1 MSETT
6 DIQESDHL
14 HHHAQIMSPPKT
26 PISDSKLDD
35 VSELKITKSKLLD
48 SRSKL
53 LINRNIIQPPQ
64 LLTIT
69 DVFDPDDSL
78 TVHYTTSNWLNE
90 RQEAGSR
97 KNLSIMSLN
106 RINSNENIKESVY
119 SLSSSNQKMICYKS
133 QDSNIQAK
141 RIISKL
147 NNISSQVSNNSLL
160 RSNHNLLQFNIRDR
174 PLAVNSINSS
184 LIKNTNLVSYFD
196 QNSYKHADLTVNKSH
211 LADAK
216 FAEYK
221 RRWNEILARAK
232 IIHEAK
238 WTSEPVKTAKLEDF
252 ELKKTLGTGR

>member
-1 MSETT
+1 MKFLMSDLT
-6 DIQESDHL
+6 DLREPE
-14 HHHAQIMSPPKT
+14 QILSPKCDK
-26 PISDSKLDD
+26 IDEGI
-35 VSELKITKSKLLD
+35 ELKITKSKLLD
-48 SRSKL
+48 SRNKL
-53 LINRNIIQPPQ
+53 LNRNIIQPPQ

-78 TVHYTTSNWLNE
+78 TVHYTTTSNWLDRSE
-90 RQEAGSR
+90 SR

-106 RINSNENIKESVY
+106 RINSNDNIKESIY
-119 SLSSSNQKMICYKS
+119 SLSCNPKFLCYKS
-133 QDSNIQAK
+133 QDSNLQTK

-147 NNISSQVSNNSLL
+147 NNISSQVSNNNLL

-174 PLAVNSINSS
+174 PLAVNSISSS
-184 LIKNTNLVSYFD
+184 LIKNTSLVSYFD
-196 QNSYKHADLTVNKSH
+196 QNSYKHTDLSINKNH
-211 LADAK
+211 LADTK

-238 WTSEPVKTAKLEDF
+238 WTSEPSKIAKLEDF